1 MRKLLAWALIFL
13 LTFALC
19 LPVLRAE
26 TEDEIWTLVT
36 QEGIALTRIGTKV
49 SVGDEYISGDNTV
62 YRVISVDEAKR
73 EATVAPIGEEA
84 ALTQAFF
91 LVQPVAQNA
100 KRVGLY
106 CTHSDESYENG
117 DGTSS
122 IETGWA
128 GIHDVAATLKS
139 WLEDKGIEVDF
150 DTGTFLPHDAGAY
163 RRSRS
168 ATASLVKKGPAAIF
182 DIHRDGIPDAA
193 EYETQVNGEKMTMVR
208 LLVGRSNPN
217 SAENRQFAV
226 QLKSVADELYPG
238 LVKDIFIGKGNYN
251 QELLPDSVLLEFGTH
266 TSDKEQVLTSTA
278 YMADVI
284 NVAVFGASPGQS
296 QKKDAQNAA
305 PQQAETT
312 QPEGP
317 KVSQQSAQTETGG
330 RSGIW
335 TAMGW
340 IVGIVLLGGLTFSL
354 VASGGFGGF
363 GERVKRFSS
372 EISGGLFGKKPK
384 E

>member
-1 MRKLLAWALIFL
+1 MGRLL
-13 LTFALC
+13 
-19 LPVLRAE
+19 
-26 TEDEIWTLVT
+26 
-36 QEGIALTRIGTKV
+36 
-49 SVGDEYISGDNTV
+49 S
-62 YRVISVDEAKR
+62 
-73 EATVAPIGEEA
+73 
-84 ALTQAFF
+84 
-91 LVQPVAQNA
+91 
-100 KRVGLY
+100 
-106 CTHSDESYENG
+106 
-117 DGTSS
+117 
-122 IETGWA
+122 ETGWA

-193 EYETQVNGEKMTMVR
+193 EYETQVNGEDMTMVR

-284 NVAVFGASPGQS
+284 NVAVFGRRPVNRR
-296 QKKDAQNAA
+296 KKTRRMQRRSKRKPHSRKGRRFLGSLRRPKRAA
-305 PQQAETT
+305 AAESGR
-312 QPEGP
+312 PWAGL
-317 KVSQQSAQTETGG
+317 SALCCWED
-330 RSGIW
+330 
-335 TAMGW
+335 
-340 IVGIVLLGGLTFSL
+340 
-354 VASGGFGGF
+354 
-363 GERVKRFSS
+363 
-372 EISGGLFGKKPK
+372 
-384 E
+384 

>member
-1 MRKLLAWALIFL
+1 MRRLWTASRYWFPRRGGAANEKAVGMGFDFSGM
-13 LTFALC
+13 TFALC

-62 YRVISVDEAKR
+62 YRVISIDEVKR

-106 CTHSDESYENG
+106 CTHSDESYEIG

-193 EYETQVNGEKMTMVR
+193 EYETQVNGEDMTMVR

-217 SAENRQFAV
+217 SAENRAV
-226 QLKSVADELYPG
+226 RRAAQVRGRRALSRLGEGYFHRQGQLQS
-238 LVKDIFIGKGNYN
+238 
-251 QELLPDSVLLEFGTH
+251 
-266 TSDKEQVLTSTA
+266 
-278 YMADVI
+278 
-284 NVAVFGASPGQS
+284 GA
-296 QKKDAQNAA
+296 AA
-305 PQQAETT
+305 RFRA
-312 QPEGP
+312 
-317 KVSQQSAQTETGG
+317 A
-330 RSGIW
+330 GIRH
-335 TAMGW
+335 AH
-340 IVGIVLLGGLTFSL
+340 
-354 VASGGFGGF
+354 
-363 GERVKRFSS
+363 ER
-372 EISGGLFGKKPK
+372 
-384 E
+384 

>member
-1 MRKLLAWALIFL
+1 MRKLSAWALIFL

-62 YRVISVDEAKR
+62 YRVISVDEVKR

-106 CTHSDESYENG
+106 CTHSDESYEIG

-193 EYETQVNGEKMTMVR
+193 EYETQVNGEDMTMVR

-251 QELLPDSVLLEFGTH
+251 QELYPQALLLEFGTH
-266 TSDKEQVLTSTA
+266 EIEKDKVMESTGYMAKVVDQVLGGTA
-278 YMADVI
+278 SAE
-284 NVAVFGASPGQS
+284 
-296 QKKDAQNAA
+296 KDAGETKGSAKAIVWVIVLAVVAA
-305 PQQAETT
+305 GVYALAATGRMGDVWGKMKRSLSEL
-312 QPEGP
+312 
-317 KVSQQSAQTETGG
+317 TGG
-330 RSGIW
+330 SAG
-335 TAMGW
+335 
-340 IVGIVLLGGLTFSL
+340 
-354 VASGGFGGF
+354 
-363 GERVKRFSS
+363 KR
-372 EISGGLFGKKPK
+372 K
-384 E
+384 